1 LPLPSGSIIVAEY
14 VENWHDI
21 KPGSTYIVVSK
32 EDGVVYK
39 RVAFKFK
46 EDKGLKL
53 VSDNKTYEPY
63 WVETADILEVWKAK
77 AFISTQLPEP
87 TPEPTIETL
96 TSMMAQMQKTINAVV
111 DGSK

>member
-1 LPLPSGSIIVAEY
+1 MIRLFSSTE
-14 VENWHDI
+14 DFT
-21 KPGSTYIVVSK
+21 KPEIQIDLLIR
-32 EDGVVYK
+32 DGVVYK
-39 RVAFKFK
+39 RIAFKFK

-87 TPEPTIETL
+87 TPEPTMETL

-111 DGSK
+111 DSSK